1 MEGAFAEFRVVSMS
15 TLRQLATAKRR
26 YYHADIANYITDCFL
41 SSLRFWEGPKVLSIT
56 AQYALRAVVYL
67 AGCSDGTPVR
77 AAELA
82 EAVEVPPNYMGK
94 ILNQLVRARILRSV
108 RGKKGGFE
116 VALPAEDIS
125 LHRVVS
131 QFDDLGLEDRC
142 LFGRLECSDENPCPA
157 HERWGKV
164 AAQILDFFNTTTIAD
179 VIE

>member
-1 MEGAFAEFRVVSMS
+1 M
-15 TLRQLATAKRR
+15 
-26 YYHADIANYITDCFL
+26 
-41 SSLRFWEGPKVLSIT
+41 LSIT

-82 EAVEVPPNYMGK
+82 DAAEVPPNYMGK
-94 ILNQLVRARILRSV
+94 ILNQLVRAGILRSA

-116 VALPAEDIS
+116 VAVPAEKIS
-125 LHRVVS
+125 LYEVIS
-131 QFDDLGLEDRC
+131 QFDDLGLEDKC

-157 HERWGKV
+157 HEKWGKV
-164 AAQILDFFNTTTIAD
+164 ANQILHFFNTTTIAD